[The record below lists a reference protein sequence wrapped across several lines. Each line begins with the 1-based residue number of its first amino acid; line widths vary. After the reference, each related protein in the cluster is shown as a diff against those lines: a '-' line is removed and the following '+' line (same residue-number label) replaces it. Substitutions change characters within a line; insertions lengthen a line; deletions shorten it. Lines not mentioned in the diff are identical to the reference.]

1 MRIVL
6 IGAPGSGKGTQAKK
20 LVGRYGVP
28 QISTGD
34 LLRAA
39 VAAKTP
45 LGLQAKAAMDA
56 GQLVSDQIVLD
67 MIEERMAEP
76 DTHKG
81 FILDGF
87 PRNIPQAQALDEMLK
102 KLGRPLEA
110 AILIDVDF
118 DLLIQRIAGRRT
130 CSSCGQ
136 MYNIYTSPPKMD
148 GLCDVCG
155 GKLHHRADD
164 NEETI
169 TNRLRVY
176 ELQTTPLIDYY
187 KSQGKQYSAEGTG
200 DIDDILRR
208 LCSIIDGLLASKE
221 KTKIFIDNVESAGKT
236 ARLKLAAKE
245 MPESTASKSS
255 SEPQSAP
262 VAQQESSTMTAKKK
276 KAVSKKAAARKAV
289 TKKKVVKKAVA
300 KKKAVKKK
308 VVKKKAAI
316 KKAAAKKRVVK
327 KKAAVKKKVAK
338 KKVASKKKVAKKK
351 MVKKK
356 AAAKK
361 SVARKKAVKKSTAK
375 KKVVKKKA
383 AAKKKAAVKKKAVKK
398 AVKKK
403 TAVKKKASPKKKAVK
418 KKVVSKKKAARKA
431 PVKKKAAV
439 KKKKAAAK
447 KKR

>member
-20 LVGRYGVP
+20 LVSRYGVP

-39 VAAKTP
+39 VAAETP

-76 DTHKG
+76 DTKKG

-87 PRNIPQAQALDEMLK
+87 PRNIPQAQALDTMLI
-102 KLGRPLEA
+102 KLGRPLQA

-164 NEETI
+164 NEDTI

-176 ELQTTPLIDYY
+176 EAQTAPLINYY
-187 KSQGKQYSAEGTG
+187 KSQGKQYIVDGAG
-200 DIDDILRR
+200 DIDEIFQR
-208 LCSIIDGLLASKE
+208 LCNIIDALPAHESLESASKAARFEQTIQKMVE
-221 KTKIFIDNVESAGKT
+221 KVETKLTPDTQAT
-236 ARLKLAAKE
+236 
-245 MPESTASKSS
+245 
-255 SEPQSAP
+255 P
-262 VAQQESSTMTAKKK
+262 VANKETRTMTAKKK
-276 KAVSKKAAARKAV
+276 ATRKKATTKKSVAKKKITKKAAVKKKAA
-289 TKKKVVKKAVA
+289 KKKVVKKKVAV
-300 KKKAVKKK
+300 KKKAAVKKK
-308 VVKKKAAI
+308 VVKKKT
-316 KKAAAKKRVVK
+316 AAKKKAVAKKKIVK

-338 KKVASKKKVAKKK
+338 KKAGT
-351 MVKKK
+351 KKK
-356 AAAKK
+356 AATKK
-361 SVARKKAVKKSTAK
+361 TAK
-375 KKVVKKKA
+375 KKVA
-383 AAKKKAAVKKKAVKK
+383 A
-398 AVKKK
+398 
-403 TAVKKKASPKKKAVK
+403 KKASPKKK
-418 KKVVSKKKAARKA
+418 S
-431 PVKKKAAV
+431 VKKKAAGKASTKKTPTKKKGV
-439 KKKKAAAK
+439 KKKAAAR